1 MSGIVALFG
10 FVIILIFLAATVG
23 LYLLMAIGLKK
34 LADNRGIENSWVAFI
49 PILQLYVLGLLIV
62 DLEVFGFEIPEVSLV
77 LPGST
82 LITPLVSTIPLIGGI
97 YSLAVFI
104 VFAFALYKL
113 FKMYVPESAQ
123 LYVILSVVLPFMGPI
138 LIFTIR
144 DNELVEGE

>member
-1 MSGIVALFG
+1 MNGIFALFG
-10 FVIILIFLAATVG
+10 FVIILVFFAGTIG
-23 LYLLMAIGLKK
+23 LYLLMAIGLKT

-62 DLEVFGFEIPEVSLV
+62 DLEIFGFEIPEVSLV
-77 LPGST
+77 LPGLT
-82 LITPLVSTIPLIGGI
+82 LIAPLVSKIQFIGGI

-138 LIFTIR
+138 LVFTIR
-144 DNELVEGE
+144 DNELVEVE